1 MSDRQAVVLD
11 ASPETFEPRLLLPG
25 RVFLVHQAVPYAKA
39 WGHQV
44 QLHRGRV
51 GGGRPDTVLL
61 LEHRPVYT
69 LGRRT
74 DPSHWGGQEESLRRL
89 GADLHWVNRGG
100 SVTYHGPG
108 QIVVYPILK
117 LTDHA
122 RGPKQFVR
130 LLEETVLRVLKQWG
144 IAGRRVD
151 GRPGVWIGEA
161 KIASVGI
168 RIEQGVTLHGF
179 SLNVAMD
186 LSPFRLIQPCG
197 FADCRMTSIAD
208 VIGTAPELHRVKQDV
223 ARHLTDVLGVHWPI
237 TAIPSLSS
245 STLST

>member
-1 MSDRQAVVLD
+1 
-11 ASPETFEPRLLLPG
+11 
-25 RVFLVHQAVPYAKA
+25 VFLVHQTIPYAEA
-39 WGHQV
+39 WEHQV
-44 QLHRGRV
+44 QLHRSRV

-74 DPSHWGGQEESLRRL
+74 DPSHWGGHEESLRRL

-117 LTDHA
+117 LSGHA
-122 RGPKQFVR
+122 RGPKQFVG
-130 LLEETVLRVLKQWG
+130 LLEETVLRLLKQWG
-144 IAGRRVD
+144 IAGRRVA

-161 KIASVGI
+161 RPAKIASIGI

-186 LSPFRLIQPCG
+186 LSPFRVIQPCG
-197 FADCRMTSIAD
+197 FADCRMISIAD
-208 VIGTAPELHRVKQDV
+208 VIGTAPELHRVKQDL
-223 ARHLTDVLGVHWPI
+223 ARHLTEVFCVHWPI